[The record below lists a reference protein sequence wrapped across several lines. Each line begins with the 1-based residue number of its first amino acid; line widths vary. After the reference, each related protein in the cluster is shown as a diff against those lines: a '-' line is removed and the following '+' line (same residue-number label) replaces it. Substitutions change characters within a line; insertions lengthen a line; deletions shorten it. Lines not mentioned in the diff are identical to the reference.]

1 VSGQFTQ
8 ADPIGI
14 AGGMNAFGFAGGDPV
29 NYSDP
34 FGLCPQ
40 EDQLCHWVRAG
51 LILAGSDI
59 GGVLGGGAGMLT
71 GPGALV
77 ASPAGAYIGMAGGA
91 AVGGAVG
98 ELIDRMY
105 FSAGEPR
112 SGKSAEEYD
121 NHVSNKQTAES
132 RLRDMEEKLSN
143 TKGPKAQRPIRDM
156 IEKLKAE
163 VRGHEK
169 EIRQKWPNG
178 RPE

>member
-1 VSGQFTQ
+1 
-8 ADPIGI
+8 
-14 AGGMNAFGFAGGDPV
+14 
-29 NYSDP
+29 
-34 FGLCPQ
+34 
-40 EDQLCHWVRAG
+40 VRAG
-51 LILAGSDI
+51 LIVAGSDI

-105 FSAGEPR
+105 FSAGEHR

-143 TKGPKAQRPIRDM
+143 TKGPKAQRPISDM

-169 EIRQKWPNG
+169 EIRQKWPNE